1 MGGLALLPF
10 RNLGSRGSRISRFFL
25 PRPKKRSRIVRRGC
39 DEGANIGRR
48 QVQWVWGLKGR
59 RVMARSSIQYEECEI

>member
-1 MGGLALLPF
+1 VGGLALLPF